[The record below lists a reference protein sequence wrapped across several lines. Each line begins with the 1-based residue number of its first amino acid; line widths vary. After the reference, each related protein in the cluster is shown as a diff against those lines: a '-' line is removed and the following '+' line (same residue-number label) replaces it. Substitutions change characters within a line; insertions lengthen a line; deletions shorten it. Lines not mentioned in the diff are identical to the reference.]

1 LNTWFSQVNI
11 LRQKFG
17 LWDSLHKVAA
27 GVFDE
32 IDEVS
37 ALLVEV
43 EGTIFYKPLMEIL
56 PDYEKEGSL
65 YLLEK
70 VIEETALIV
79 GKDAALTQPYGIA
92 PVLGFL
98 SMKDT
103 EVRNIRAISRA
114 KEAGLS
120 PEKTREFVLR
130 V

>member
-1 LNTWFSQVNI
+1 M
-11 LRQKFG
+11 
-17 LWDSLHKVAA
+17 HKVAA

-37 ALLVEV
+37 ALPSEL
-43 EGTIFYKPLMEIL
+43 EGTIFYKPLMEAL
-56 PDYEKEGSL
+56 PDYEKDGSL
-65 YLLEK
+65 YILEK
-70 VIEETALIV
+70 VIEEAYLTV
-79 GKDAALTQPYGIA
+79 GKDAALKQPYGIA

-120 PEKTREFVLR
+120 PDKIREFVLR